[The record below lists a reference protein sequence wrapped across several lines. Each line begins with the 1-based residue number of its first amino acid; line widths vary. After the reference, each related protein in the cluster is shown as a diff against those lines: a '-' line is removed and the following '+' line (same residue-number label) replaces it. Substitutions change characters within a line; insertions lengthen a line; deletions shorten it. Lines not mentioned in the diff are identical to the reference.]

1 MLCFFSNHVRKN
13 DNYKGLTNKGFAR
26 ILPGK
31 GIVFK
36 VIGKISGVKLQSQ
49 QKYLYNDQQD
59 ALHAK
64 FFRHLRFS

>member
-1 MLCFFSNHVRKN
+1 MLCFFSNDVRKN

-36 VIGKISGVKLQSQ
+36 VIGKISGVKLQ
-49 QKYLYNDQQD
+49 
-59 ALHAK
+59 
-64 FFRHLRFS
+64 LRLNIGILQCAPEQRNINRKHRTP